1 MSLVS
6 DDSRNC
12 RSCLSTPPHFFGFKD
27 HLLVLSYCS
36 AIQFSPLQ
44 SAFYYLP
51 SFLGSV
57 IRFLT
62 LAITFRR
69 TVFMSLKEVLSSV
82 E

>member
-27 HLLVLSYCS
+27 HLLVLSYCV
-36 AIQFSPLQ
+36 ALFSFRPFVR
-44 SAFYYLP
+44 AFYYLL
-51 SFLGSV
+51 FFFGIV

-62 LAITFRR
+62 LSITFEESAIRSFR
-69 TVFMSLKEVLSSV
+69 NLVIR
-82 E
+82 